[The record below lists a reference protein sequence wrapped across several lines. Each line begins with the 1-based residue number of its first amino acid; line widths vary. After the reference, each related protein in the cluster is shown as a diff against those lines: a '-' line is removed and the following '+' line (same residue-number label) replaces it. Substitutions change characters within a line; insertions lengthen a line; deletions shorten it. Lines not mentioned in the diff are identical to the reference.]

1 VARPEQHWSFLQN
14 TMPTSDSSEFP
25 DNTNLYALLYVP
37 GLCRKRLYQHCHS
50 AVQHQQIHAA
60 GAGLSGA

>member
-1 VARPEQHWSFLQN
+1 
-14 TMPTSDSSEFP
+14 MPTSDSSEFP

-37 GLCRKRLYQHCHS
+37 GLWRKRLYQHCHS